1 MVSYI
6 ENPKDAAKKLLEIIN
21 VYSKAVGDQFDIQK
35 FVVFLYTEHAE
46 REIKK
51 IISFTV
57 TTTKC
62 LGINLTMEVKDL
74 ESENMRYC

>member
-21 VYSKAVGDQFDIQK
+21 AYSKAVGDQFDIQK
-35 FVVFLYTEHAE
+35 FVVFLYTEFAE

-57 TTTKC
+57 TTTKY
-62 LGINLTMEVKDL
+62 LGISLTMEVKDL
-74 ESENMRYC
+74 

>member
-1 MVSYI
+1 MTYK
-6 ENPKDAAKKLLEIIN
+6 E
-21 VYSKAVGDQFDIQK
+21 

-46 REIKK
+46 EIKK

-62 LGINLTMEVKDL
+62 LGINLTTEVKDL